1 MLSELKS
8 LWKRYNPFDLEEV
21 IDKASS
27 RFEAV
32 EKRLEELHQ
41 AINIDIAE
49 LEYENALKELILQQ
63 IMDVVP
69 DLVWFKDLDGKYI
82 YANKA
87 IRERLLLCDNPNGK
101 TDAELA
107 SRSKEIYGEAS
118 FTFGE
123 FPCMDSDQLT
133 LENNGPSRF
142 IEHGLVKGELLY
154 LEVFKNIMR
163 DDQGNPIGT
172 CGVGRDIT
180 EYMKVINHMKAHCST
195 LCDMHDIVSVFD
207 KYTYEVQNGK

>member
-1 MLSELKS
+1 MFSDLKK
-8 LWKRYNPFDLEEV
+8 LWVRYNPFDLDEV

-32 EKRLEELHQ
+32 EKRLEDLHQ
-41 AINIDIAE
+41 AINIDIAA

-69 DLVWFKDLDGKYI
+69 DLVWFKDLEGRYV
-82 YANKA
+82 YANQA
-87 IRERLLLCDNPNGK
+87 IKNKLLLCEDPNGK

-107 SRSKEIYGEAS
+107 ERAKNLFGFES

-123 FPCMDSDQLT
+123 FPCMDSDRIT
-133 LENNGPSRF
+133 LESGEPKRF
-142 IEHGLVKGELLY
+142 IEHGLVNNKLLY
-154 LEVFKNIMR
+154 LEVFKNTIC
-163 DDQGNPIGT
+163 DSEGNALGT

-180 EYMKVINHMKAHCST
+180 EYMQVINRVREHCSNVCG
-195 LCDMHDIVSVFD
+195 LDDIFYIFD
-207 KYTYEVQNGK
+207 KYTYEVKNG